1 VIPVLLLWLRA
12 AALIGQ
18 AVALGGSVFAVV
30 VLRRAPESPP
40 ARALGTTLVITGAGA
55 LLLALAQ
62 AGLLTIQTATLA
74 NDAAGW
80 PIAAMLG
87 STVGLTAVARIA
99 IALAVLPALLAFWRS
114 PASAARAVLLL
125 AATTGLSVSGALAT
139 HAIGRLDHQLW
150 LLTITALHQAAVGTW
165 IGGLVCAGVLAV
177 RADVHARDAW
187 LRPFSAVAAISVVA
201 IAVTGGALWVAYVGT
216 PAAAIGTS
224 YGAMVLTKL
233 VLFVALL
240 IMGLLNHR
248 ALHGGLAIPLWRS
261 RGRDAAVVTD
271 RSVLMRRRLEVEAGL
286 AIVTIL
292 VAASISSAPPAVDA
306 GARRVTFEEIRAV
319 FTPQW
324 PRLSTPSL
332 AELAAASDLSNPDSP
347 RTAEITA
354 WSEFGHNLAGL
365 FILAMGVLAAL
376 ERTGRAPWARHW
388 PLLIIGLA
396 IFVAYSVDPE
406 GWQTGA
412 VGFWEHI
419 RSPEVIQHKLMVLI
433 TALFGFA
440 EWRVRSGR
448 YPDSPWRYAFPLV
461 SIWAGVLLIAHVHE
475 VNDSK
480 SAFFMELSH
489 LLLGLTSLVAGWARW
504 LELRLPPAA
513 AVGPGRLWGPAFA
526 VFGLLLLL
534 YREG

>member
-1 VIPVLLLWLRA
+1 SR
-12 AALIGQ
+12 
-18 AVALGGSVFAVV
+18 
-30 VLRRAPESPP
+30 P
-40 ARALGTTLVITGAGA
+40 ARALDTTLAITGAGA

-62 AGLLTIQTATLA
+62 GGLLAIQTAALA
-74 NDAAGW
+74 NSDAGW
-80 PIAAMLG
+80 PTAAMLG
-87 STVGLTAVARIA
+87 STVGIAALVRIA
-99 IALAVLPALLAFWRS
+99 LALAVLPALLALRRS
-114 PASAARAVLLL
+114 PASPVRGVLLL
-125 AATTGLSVSGALAT
+125 TATAGLSVSGALAS
-139 HAIGRLDHQLW
+139 HAIGRLDHQVW

-165 IGGLVCAGVLAV
+165 IGGLVCAAVLAV
-177 RADVHARDAW
+177 RVDARVADAW
-187 LRPFSAVAAISVVA
+187 LRPFSAVAATSVVS

-224 YGAMVLTKL
+224 YGAMVLTKI

-240 IMGLLNHR
+240 VMGLLNHR
-248 ALHGGLAIPLWRS
+248 ALHGGLAMPPWRS
-261 RGRDAAVVTD
+261 RGLDADPATD
-271 RSVLMRRRLEVEAGL
+271 RSILMRRRLEVEAGL
-286 AIVTIL
+286 AIVTVL

-306 GARRVTFEEIRAV
+306 GARRVTFDEIRAV

-324 PRLSTPSL
+324 PRLSTPTL
-332 AELAAASDLSNPDSP
+332 AELATASDLSNPDSP

-354 WSEFGHNLAGL
+354 WSEFGHNLSGL
-365 FILAMGVLAAL
+365 FILIMGVLAIL
-376 ERTGRAPWARHW
+376 ERTGRARWARHW
-388 PLLIIGLA
+388 PLLIIALA

-448 YPDSPWRYAFPLV
+448 HPESPWRYAFPV
-461 SIWAGVLLIAHVHE
+461 AAIWAGVLLIAHVHE
-475 VNDSK
+475 VGDSK

-489 LLLGLTSLVAGWARW
+489 LLLGLMSLVAGWARW

-513 AVGPGRLWGPAFA
+513 SGGPGRLWGPAFA